1 MSSGPASP
9 ALHCDWEI
17 ECWKFSAKQ
26 AINPGLLDQPHHWLL
41 LCAGS
46 GNLKLPSIKASF
58 AFTGLLLGVFEA
70 FSVV

>member
-17 ECWKFSAKQ
+17 ECCKFSAKQ